1 MMVLLIVNLQQL
13 IALVML
19 NLHSTMFLLI
29 REHNTISGRGPF
41 DFTFHNVSINTE
53 HRISLICITAS
64 FTFHNVSIN
73 TAAHDVD
80 KMLMTLFTFHNV
92 SINTE
97 IMELRHLDMKD
108 FTFHNVSINTKKQVL
123 N

>member
-1 MMVLLIVNLQQL
+1 
-13 IALVML
+13 
-19 NLHSTMFLLI
+19 MFLLI
-29 REHNTISGRGPF
+29 QGIRPDS
-41 DFTFHNVSINTE
+41 D
-53 HRISLICITAS
+53 AS
-64 FTFHNVSIN
+64 MYIFTFHNVSIN